1 MIKNILK
8 QLDFRTLNFKNRKAV
23 HFALLASIIFLQL
36 LLLVILYNEI
46 FNESKL
52 DNLETELEIS
62 DQAKHFSDLTKGD
75 YIAIQYNLQNY
86 IQTKDNKYLTN
97 YNTALYN
104 LNKNIDSLAKTSNNS
119 DSFLLYLKKI
129 DSDTLSIKQLNNAID
144 SLINVQILP
153 STQLEKDLLKLN
165 PFNYEDVLN
174 SITVESYMMVDSV
187 ERKGLF
193 GRLGNAISGKVDV
206 QKEKLNVLVSMKYG
220 KKATTGNIE
229 EQLANAFKNTNNYYQ
244 NEFSNYKNNLTALK
258 GKDSNFLN
266 RPARLAACVH
276 PLS

>member
-1 MIKNILK
+1 MIKNILQ
-8 QLDFRTLNFKNRKAV
+8 QLDLRNLNFKHRKAV

-52 DNLETELEIS
+52 DDLERELKIS

-86 IQTKDNKYLTN
+86 IQTKDNKYLAN
-97 YNTALYN
+97 YNKALNN

-119 DSFLLYLKKI
+119 DSFLLYLKNT
-129 DSDTLSIKQLNNAID
+129 DSDTLSIKQLNKAID

-153 STQLEKDLLKLN
+153 SPQLEKDLLKLN
-165 PFNYEDVLN
+165 RFNYEDVLN

-193 GRLGNAISGKVDV
+193 TRLGNAITGKVDV
-206 QKEKLNVLVSMKYG
+206 QKEKVNVVVTMKYG
-220 KKATTGNIE
+220 KKVTTGNIE

-244 NEFSNYKNNLTALK
+244 NEFLNYKNNLSALK
-258 GKDSNFLN
+258 GKDSDFLN
-266 RPARLAACVH
+266 RNNQL
-276 PLS
+276 LDYSSL